1 MKICVLGAG
10 VIGVSTAY
18 ALARLEHEV
27 VVIDK
32 GADVASG
39 ASHANGA
46 QLSYSHVDPFAG
58 PDILRKLPGYLL
70 GTDPAIQ
77 FGLSLRPDY
86 LKWGLSFLRNCN
98 AARFKENQRAR
109 LDLARLSREAI
120 KSFERDLPEG
130 ALRRTGQGKLVL
142 AQTRSETDAMR
153 KRAESGE
160 FIEHDQKYLT
170 AEQCLDIEPALS
182 GWVGRLCGGLFS
194 PNDNALDPM
203 TYCKVLRRACE
214 DDFGVKFYLGQN
226 VQSIIETSIASS
238 SAGFTI
244 KTDAEEHKCD
254 KVIVCLGNN
263 PNPLLKPLGLRVP
276 IYPMQGYSLTARAT
290 ENAPTTS
297 VTDLMNKIVIA
308 NLGTHVRIAGFVDA
322 NQSPAKAKI
331 RHGQLLEAAKRYWP
345 EAADY
350 EGPLSH
356 WTHYRPMTPSGVP
369 VIKETRI
376 AGLYLNAG
384 HGSLG
389 YTFAAGS
396 AMKIATEI
404 GHALK
409 NTSPSEGQRNAS
421 L

>member
-18 ALARLEHEV
+18 ALARLEHDV

-98 AARFKENQRAR
+98 AARFKENQHAR
-109 LDLARLSREAI
+109 RNLARLSREAI

-130 ALRRTGQGKLVL
+130 ALRRTGHGKLVL
-142 AQTRSETDAMR
+142 GQTPSESGAMR
-153 KRAESGE
+153 NRAESGE
-160 FIEHDQKYLT
+160 CIEHDQKYLT
-170 AEQCLDIEPALS
+170 AEQCLEIEPALS
-182 GWVGRLCGGLFS
+182 DWAGRLCGGLYS
-194 PNDNALDPM
+194 PNDNALDPV
-203 TYCKVLRRACE
+203 TYCKVLREASE
-214 DDFGVKFYLGQN
+214 HDFGVKFHFNQN
-226 VQSIIETSIASS
+226 VQSIVENSRTGFTIETSVQ
-238 SAGFTI
+238 
-244 KTDAEEHKCD
+244 EHGCE

-263 PNPLLKPLGLRVP
+263 PNPLLKPLGLSVP
-276 IYPMQGYSLTARAT
+276 VYPMQGYSLTARAT
-290 ENAPTTS
+290 EKAPTTS
-297 VTDLMNKIVIA
+297 VTDLKNKIVIA
-308 NLGTHVRIAGFVDA
+308 NLGAHVRIAGFVDA
-322 NQSPAKAKI
+322 NQSPAKAET
-331 RHGQLLEAAKRYWP
+331 RQAQLLETAKRYWP
-345 EAADY
+345 KAADY
-350 EGPLSH
+350 EGPLSQ

-369 VIKETRI
+369 VIQQTRI
-376 AGLYLNAG
+376 KGLYLNAG

-409 NTSPSEGQRNAS
+409 NTSLSIEGPTHVS